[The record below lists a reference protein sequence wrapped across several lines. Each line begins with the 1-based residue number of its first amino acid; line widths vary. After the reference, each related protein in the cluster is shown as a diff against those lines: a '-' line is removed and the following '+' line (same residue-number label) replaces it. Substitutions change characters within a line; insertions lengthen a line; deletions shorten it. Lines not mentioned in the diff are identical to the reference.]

1 MHPKKIIYVDI
12 DGTICAQRNSPDFT
26 DTEKDYDHPDIAPF
40 PNRIQA
46 VNQLYDD
53 GHHIVYWTA
62 RGCLSKIDHTELT
75 RKQLQEW
82 GCKYHAL
89 EVGNKPH
96 FNVYICDKS
105 INADEFFSLNKKEW
119 ATLRSKWIKNGDK
132 KG

>member
-1 MHPKKIIYVDI
+1 MKYKTYVIDI
-12 DGTICAQRNSPDFT
+12 DGTISNCPMGQYELSVPMMD
-26 DTEKDYDHPDIAPF
+26 
-40 PNRIQA
+40 RIEYI
-46 VNQLYDD
+46 NELYDK
-53 GHHIVYWTA
+53 GHTIKYLTA
-62 RGCLSKIDHTELT
+62 RGMGRHHDIVNKVYEQFYELT
-75 RKQLQEW
+75 EQQLQEW